1 MSEQLSASARR
12 VQEVL
17 ESLGVSNRVM
27 EMTETTRSAQDAAR
41 AVGCEVGQIAKSLVF
56 KGASSHKGILVV
68 ASGANRV
75 NEKTLS
81 RQLGEPALKADADFV
96 RQATGFAIGGVPPVG
111 HPQPLTVFIDEDLF
125 QYADIWAAAGTP
137 QAVFKLTPQEL
148 QKITGGR
155 VVCVK

>member
-81 RQLGEPALKADADFV
+81 RQLGEP
-96 RQATGFAIGGVPPVG
+96 T
-111 HPQPLTVFIDEDLF
+111 
-125 QYADIWAAAGTP
+125 
-137 QAVFKLTPQEL
+137 
-148 QKITGGR
+148 
-155 VVCVK
+155 